1 VPSEKEILHNIFR
14 NLFYFKYSRNIKSID
29 EIKPGS
35 SNRKIY
41 RLKSEHHNCIGI
53 YNEHIDENT
62 AFIEFSKSLKS
73 LGLNVPEFYCV
84 SNDNKY
90 YLIEDLGDTNLHSF
104 SKQKYVRKDELMWFY
119 KKALKDLT
127 EFQTRA
133 VRELNFD
140 LCYETK
146 ILDRTQF
153 EYDLIKFQKYYLHK
167 FIISPDEILIN
178 SAFEEILNQIPTSRN
193 EYFVYRDFQL
203 RNIMVKQ
210 GKLYYIDYQSGRKG
224 PLQYDPASFLYSG
237 SIFINEDERSELL
250 EYYLSELYDKV
261 YINEKSF
268 IKSFYYFVLLRLL
281 QVLGSYG
288 FNYQRSEDRNI
299 LFKVPRALKNIESII
314 LQFDNK
320 YILNFLMV
328 LLDPKNFIRFN

>member
-1 VPSEKEILHNIFR
+1 MPSGKEILHNIFQ
-14 NLFYFKYSRNIKSID
+14 NLFYFKYSENITSID

-41 RLKSEHHNCIGI
+41 RLKSEHNNCIGI

-90 YLIEDLGDTNLHSF
+90 YLIEDFGDTNLYSF

-133 VRELNFD
+133 VRKLNFD
-140 LCYETK
+140 LCYETR

-153 EYDLIKFQKYYLHK
+153 EYDLMKFQKYYINK
-167 FIISPDEILIN
+167 FIISPDEILIS
-178 SAFEEILNQIPTSRN
+178 SAFEEILNQLPTSRN
-193 EYFVYRDFQL
+193 EYFVYRDFQP

-210 GKLYYIDYQSGRKG
+210 GELFYIDYQSGRKG

-237 SIFINEDERSELL
+237 SIIINEDERSELL
-250 EYYLSELYDKV
+250 EYYLSELYNKIH
-261 YINEKSF
+261 INEKSF
-268 IKSFYYFVLLRLL
+268 IKSYYYFVLLRLL

-288 FNYQRSEDRNI
+288 FNYQRRKDNKI
-299 LFKVPRALKNIESII
+299 LFKVPQALKNIESIL
-314 LQFDNK
+314 LQFENK
-320 YILNFLMV
+320 YILNFLML
-328 LLDPKNFIRFN
+328 LLDPKNFVRFN